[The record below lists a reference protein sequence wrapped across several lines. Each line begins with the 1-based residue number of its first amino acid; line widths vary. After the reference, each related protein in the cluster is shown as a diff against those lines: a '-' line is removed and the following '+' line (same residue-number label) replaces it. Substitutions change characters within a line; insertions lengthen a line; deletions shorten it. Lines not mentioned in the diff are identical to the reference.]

1 MKILLLIK
9 KTQKKA
15 KVMIKTTSKVQI
27 MIMLLTIGKE
37 TLKKFQAIV
46 QEWNKSESYKVNHF
60 ILKKKQMQTNLN
72 FKTRRKEDSLKY
84 LYS

>member
-27 MIMLLTIGKE
+27 IVLLLTIDIE
-37 TLKKFQAIV
+37 IQKKFQAIV